1 MATIGVSRFKYW
13 CILAI
18 SLVLCIIAIGIPV
31 CYFHYTRVYSDGNVN
46 FYLVTACGICL
57 FLFVMVL
64 FRGAE
69 MPIKVSFSGNSIDV
83 DTRCLFWETHTVV
96 PYEEAEF
103 RTSGNQ
109 RNVSLCYGSKEA
121 RFDPLLWSRKDIQRI
136 VNEMIRH
143 NVKVTVSH

>member
-31 CYFHYTRVYSDGNVN
+31 CYFQYTRVYSDGNVN
-46 FYLVTACGICL
+46 FFFVTTCGVCL
-57 FLFVMVL
+57 FILVMGV

-69 MPIKVSFSGNSIDV
+69 MPINVSFSGNRIDV
-83 DTRCLFWETHTVV
+83 DTRFFFWGTHKVV

-103 RTSGNQ
+103 HTSENQ
-109 RNVSLCYGSKEA
+109 RYVSLCYGSKEA
-121 RFDPLLWSRKDIQRI
+121 RFDPLLWSRKDRQRI
-136 VNEMIRH
+136 VNEMKRH
-143 NVKVTVSH
+143 NVKVTVSN